1 MRHRKHGWEWTAWMA
16 AVILLLGIA
25 EGRPG
30 EQLVPVSR
38 ITLETEKDQERK
50 RAGEEKNL
58 EKEALPDANTAPA
71 AAAKEPSLSFH
82 SQSAVLMDGKTGRVL
97 YGKNEDVQRPMAS
110 TTKIMTCILALEK
123 GNPEDKVEVSG
134 SASSQPQVRMG
145 MKKGENYYLKDLL
158 YALMLESYNDSAVAI
173 AEHIGITT
181 EGFAEMM
188 NEKARSLGCENT
200 HFITPN
206 GLDAQETGENGEILL
221 HSTTARDLARIMAY
235 CVLESPKR
243 EEFLEITRTRN
254 YSFTDAERKRNIS
267 CVNHNSFLDMDKS
280 LLSGKTGFTG
290 GAGYSYVAASED
302 EERVFAIALLG
313 CGWPPDKTWKWADAK
328 KLLNYGKDNYA
339 YRDVYQKP
347 ALPRLLVEN
356 GIPENGEL
364 SEEAFL
370 VLTSEGEETFPVLL
384 RKDEKVEV
392 TLKIAKSLPAPVEK
406 GTVVGEI
413 LYTLEGEVIR
423 KDPVSASKT
432 VKKISLSWCL
442 GRVFADYIL

>member
-1 MRHRKHGWEWTAWMA
+1 MSQRKHGWEWTAWMMA
-16 AVILLLGIA
+16 AILLLGIA

-30 EQLVPVSR
+30 EQLVTVSR
-38 ITLETEKDQERK
+38 INLETEKKEDGK
-50 RAGEEKNL
+50 GPGEGRTL
-58 EKEALPDANTAPA
+58 KESPSNTGSAPA
-71 AAAKEPSLSFH
+71 AAAEEPSLSLH
-82 SQSAVLMDGKTGRVL
+82 AQSAVLIDGKTGRVL

-123 GNPEDKVEVSG
+123 GKPGDKVAVSG
-134 SASSQPQVRMG
+134 NASSQPQVRMG
-145 MKKGENYYLKDLL
+145 MKKGESYYLKDLL

-173 AEHIGITT
+173 AEHIGVTT

-188 NEKARSLGCENT
+188 NEKAKSLGCENT

-243 EEFLEITRTRN
+243 DDFLEITRTRN
-254 YSFTDAERKRNIS
+254 YSFTDADRKRNIS
-267 CVNHNSFLDMDKS
+267 CVNHNSFLDMDKN

-302 EERVFAIALLG
+302 EERIFAIALLG
-313 CGWPPDKTWKWADAK
+313 CGWPPDKTWKWADAR
-328 KLLNYGKDNYA
+328 KLLEYGRANYT
-339 YRDVYQKP
+339 YRDVFQKLE
-347 ALPRLLVEN
+347 LPSLLVEK

-364 SEEAFL
+364 SEEAFMP
-370 VLTSEGEETFPVLL
+370 LTSEGEETFPVLL

-392 TLKIAKSLPAPVEK
+392 TLNIVKSLPAPVEE

-432 VKKISLSWCL
+432 IKKISLSWCL
-442 GRVFADYIL
+442 GRVFAEYFL

>member
-1 MRHRKHGWEWTAWMA
+1 M
-16 AVILLLGIA
+16 
-25 EGRPG
+25 
-30 EQLVPVSR
+30 
-38 ITLETEKDQERK
+38 
-50 RAGEEKNL
+50 
-58 EKEALPDANTAPA
+58 
-71 AAAKEPSLSFH
+71 
-82 SQSAVLMDGKTGRVL
+82 
-97 YGKNEDVQRPMAS
+97 
-110 TTKIMTCILALEK
+110 KII
-123 GNPEDKVEVSG
+123 
-134 SASSQPQVRMG
+134 SSP
-145 MKKGENYYLKDLL
+145 
-158 YALMLESYNDSAVAI
+158 
-173 AEHIGITT
+173 
-181 EGFAEMM
+181 AEMM

-392 TLKIAKSLPAPVEK
+392 
-406 GTVVGEI
+406 G
-413 LYTLEGEVIR
+413 
-423 KDPVSASKT
+423 
-432 VKKISLSWCL
+432 
-442 GRVFADYIL
+442 

>member
-1 MRHRKHGWEWTAWMA
+1 MRYKKHGWEWTAWMA

-25 EGRPG
+25 EGRSG
-30 EQLVPVSR
+30 EQLVQVSR
-38 ITLETEKDQERK
+38 ITLETEKNQEK
-50 RAGEEKNL
+50 KNSGEEKKL
-58 EKEALPDANTAPA
+58 QKESLPDTGAAPA
-71 AAAKEPSLSFH
+71 AAEEEQSLNLH

-97 YGKNEDVQRPMAS
+97 YGKNENVQRPMAS

-123 GNPEDKVEVSG
+123 GNPKDQVAVSG
-134 SASSQPQVRMG
+134 AASAQPQVRMG
-145 MKKGENYYLKDLL
+145 MKKGESYYLKDLL

-173 AEHIGITT
+173 AEHIGVTT
-181 EGFAEMM
+181 EGFAKMM

-235 CVLESPKR
+235 CVLESPKKK
-243 EEFLEITRTRN
+243 EFLEITRTRN
-254 YSFTDAERKRNIS
+254 YSFTDIDRKRNIS

-302 EERVFAIALLG
+302 EDRVFAIALLG

-328 KLLNYGKDNYA
+328 KLLDYGKDNYV
-339 YRDVYQKP
+339 YRDVFRKP
-347 ALPRLLVEN
+347 DLPRLPVEN
-356 GIPENGEL
+356 GIPETGEL
-364 SEEAFL
+364 SEEAFVIL
-370 VLTSEGEETFPVLL
+370 ASEGEETFPVLL
-384 RKDEKVEV
+384 RKDEKVEM
-392 TLKIAKSLPAPVEK
+392 TLKIAQSLPAPVEK

-413 LYTLEGEVIR
+413 LYTLEGEIIR
-423 KDPVSASKT
+423 RDPVSASKT
-432 VKKISLSWCL
+432 VKKISFFWCL

>member
-1 MRHRKHGWEWTAWMA
+1 MSQRKHGWEWTAWMMA
-16 AVILLLGIA
+16 AILLLGIA

-30 EQLVPVSR
+30 EQLVTVSR
-38 ITLETEKDQERK
+38 INLETEKKEDGK
-50 RAGEEKNL
+50 GPGEGRTL
-58 EKEALPDANTAPA
+58 KESPSNTGSAPA
-71 AAAKEPSLSFH
+71 AAAEEPSLSLH
-82 SQSAVLMDGKTGRVL
+82 AQSAVLIDGKTGRVL

-123 GNPEDKVEVSG
+123 GKPGDKVAVSG
-134 SASSQPQVRMG
+134 NASSQPQVRMG
-145 MKKGENYYLKDLL
+145 MKKGESYYLKDLL

-173 AEHIGITT
+173 AEHIGVTT

-188 NEKARSLGCENT
+188 NEKAKSLGCENT

-243 EEFLEITRTRN
+243 DDFLEITRTRN
-254 YSFTDAERKRNIS
+254 YSFTDADRKRNIS
-267 CVNHNSFLDMDKS
+267 CVNHNSFLDMDKN

-302 EERVFAIALLG
+302 EERIFAIALLG
-313 CGWPPDKTWKWADAK
+313 CGWPPDKTWKWADAR
-328 KLLNYGKDNYA
+328 KLLEYGRTNYT
-339 YRDVYQKP
+339 YRDVFQKLE
-347 ALPRLLVEN
+347 LPSLLIEK

-364 SEEAFL
+364 SEEAFMP
-370 VLTSEGEETFPVLL
+370 LTSEGEETFPVLL

-392 TLKIAKSLPAPVEK
+392 TLNIVKSLPAPVEE

-442 GRVFADYIL
+442 GRVFAEYFL